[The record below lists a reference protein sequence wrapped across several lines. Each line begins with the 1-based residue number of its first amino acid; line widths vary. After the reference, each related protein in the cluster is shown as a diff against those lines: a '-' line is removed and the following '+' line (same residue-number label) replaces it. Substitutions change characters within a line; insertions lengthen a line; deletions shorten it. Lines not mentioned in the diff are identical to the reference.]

1 MIRVH
6 NIYYFADSIGNKLGT
21 QNDLGIPDQALGST
35 HLTTFLNGVY
45 FVAGFIA
52 VLMMVIGGISYIT
65 STGDS
70 GKVTKAKNTII
81 YAAIGLV
88 FVALAFFITDFI
100 LVEATKS

>member
-1 MIRVH
+1 MIRLH
-6 NIYYFADSIGNKLGT
+6 HIYYIADSIGSKLGT
-21 QNDLGIPDQALGST
+21 QNDLGMPDQTLDSA
-35 HLTTFLNGVY
+35 HLTTFLSGVY

-65 STGDS
+65 SAGDS

-88 FVALAFFITDFI
+88 LVALASFITDFI
-100 LVEATKS
+100 FAEATK